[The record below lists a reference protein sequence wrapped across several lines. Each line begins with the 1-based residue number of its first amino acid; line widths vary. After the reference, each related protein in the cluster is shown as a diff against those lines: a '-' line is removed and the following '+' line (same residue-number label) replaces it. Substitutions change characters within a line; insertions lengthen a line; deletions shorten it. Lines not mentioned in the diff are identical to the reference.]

1 MKVLNNILKMEMSNI
16 HLLKPSKNVRMKELF
31 LWFFIF
37 GIMVLYGGILLTQIK
52 KTQIIENSLF
62 YVYGLSLV
70 AAIYD
75 YGINIKRV
83 LYDYEQYVLIS
94 YLPVKTFYIVLAKL
108 MTTVV
113 MTLRWNIVVGFSY
126 TIVYV
131 FQRNLPAT
139 YIILGLLLLIF
150 ASFLISQCIT
160 VVTTNFICYYQQ
172 KSHFHSNHDYQKKD
186 ITNIIKSLL
195 RTTSNPISYKT
206 SYYYFHK
213 NPEYS
218 KPL

>member
-113 MTLRWNIVVGFSY
+113 MTLRWNIVVGF
-126 TIVYV
+126 
-131 FQRNLPAT
+131 
-139 YIILGLLLLIF
+139 LIPLFMFFKKF
-150 ASFLISQCIT
+150 ACN
-160 VVTTNFICYYQQ
+160 V
-172 KSHFHSNHDYQKKD
+172 
-186 ITNIIKSLL
+186 
-195 RTTSNPISYKT
+195 
-206 SYYYFHK
+206 YYFGIIVIDICFIFNFCVWK
-213 NPEYS
+213 FARIFVS
-218 KPL
+218 KVKVVWNIRDSCGSNNNWSCRIWDCL

>member
-139 YIILGLLLLIF
+139 YIICLL
-150 ASFLISQCIT
+150 
-160 VVTTNFICYYQQ
+160 Y
-172 KSHFHSNHDYQKKD
+172 
-186 ITNIIKSLL
+186 
-195 RTTSNPISYKT
+195 TSPS
-206 SYYYFHK
+206 
-213 NPEYS
+213 PRD
-218 KPL
+218 